1 MATELLDKPRLCE
14 TLRLS
19 LEAIVDAMASPTV
32 SITGVL
38 DDLQE
43 FERQYMKVKTEL
55 HNKIRAINT
64 AKDIV

>member
-32 SITGVL
+32 SMAGVL

-55 HNKIRAINT
+55 HSKIRAINT

>member
-1 MATELLDKPRLCE
+1 MTTELLDKPPLCE

-19 LEAIVDAMASPTV
+19 TEAIVDAMASPTV
-32 SITGVL
+32 SMTGVL